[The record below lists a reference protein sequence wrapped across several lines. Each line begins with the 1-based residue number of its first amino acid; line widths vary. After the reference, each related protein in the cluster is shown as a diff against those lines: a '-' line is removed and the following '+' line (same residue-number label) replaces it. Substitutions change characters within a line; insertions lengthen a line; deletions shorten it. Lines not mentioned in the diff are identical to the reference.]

1 MAVKTHWMDRS
12 ATEVAVAVRARG
24 VSPVEVV
31 EAALERIEARN
42 STLNAFVHVCGDRAL
57 GEAHALAKRLARDED
72 VGPLAGVPFG
82 VKDLED
88 VAGLPTTYGSAVF
101 ANHVATSDSVQV
113 ARLRAAGG
121 IVGRPSPVFGKGS
134 GCETWTL
141 NPETTMTDERMALI
155 ELVEKAADVDLV
167 REMLAF
173 AAERIMDAEAELLT
187 GAAKGARTALR
198 ENHRNG
204 YRERDWDTRAGRI
217 ELAIPKL
224 RKGSYFPSFL
234 EPRRT
239 AEKAL
244 VAVIQEAYVHGVS
257 TRAVDDLVKAMG
269 AGGMSKSQVSR
280 LCAEIDVRVNAF
292 LQRPLEGAWPYLWLD
307 ATYIKVREGG
317 RIISRA
323 VIVAVAVNEDG
334 KREVLGVA
342 AGPSEAE
349 TFWTEFLRSL
359 ADRGLRGVKLVIAD
373 DHKGLRAAAR
383 RVFDAT
389 HQRCRV
395 HWLRNALAHAPAKQR
410 TALAAMLKT
419 IFAQETR
426 AEATDQWGVVAD
438 ALREKQPKLGA
449 LMDASREDVLAYMDF
464 PREHWPQI
472 ASTNP
477 LERVNRE
484 IKRRAD
490 VVGIFPNDDAI
501 IRLVGALMLETN
513 DEWAVA
519 RRYMSLETLAKVTN
533 TENVRLPAVAA

>member
-1 MAVKTHWMDRS
+1 
-12 ATEVAVAVRARG
+12 
-24 VSPVEVV
+24 
-31 EAALERIEARN
+31 
-42 STLNAFVHVCGDRAL
+42 
-57 GEAHALAKRLARDED
+57 
-72 VGPLAGVPFG
+72 
-82 VKDLED
+82 
-88 VAGLPTTYGSAVF
+88 
-101 ANHVATSDSVQV
+101 
-113 ARLRAAGG
+113 
-121 IVGRPSPVFGKGS
+121 
-134 GCETWTL
+134 
-141 NPETTMTDERMALI
+141 MTDERMALL
-155 ELVEKAADVDLV
+155 ELVEKSADVDLV

-173 AAERIMDAEAELLT
+173 AAERIMDAEVELLT

-198 ENHRNG
+198 ETHRNG

-217 ELAIPKL
+217 DLAIPKL

-292 LQRPLEGAWPYLWLD
+292 LSRPLEGAWPYLWLD
-307 ATYIKVREGG
+307 ATYLKVRDGG
-317 RIISRA
+317 RIVSRA
-323 VIVAVAVNEDG
+323 AIVAVAVNEDG
-334 KREVLGVA
+334 KREVLGIA
-342 AGPSEAE
+342 TGLSEAE
-349 TFWTEFLRSL
+349 AFWVDFLRSL
-359 ADRGLRGVKLVIAD
+359 ADRGLRGVKLVVAD

-395 HWLRNALAHAPAKQR
+395 HWMRNALVHAPAKQR
-410 TALAAMLKT
+410 SAVAAMLRT
-419 IFAQETR
+419 IFAQETG
-426 AEATDQWGVVAD
+426 AEAIAQWTVVAD

-490 VVGIFPNDDAI
+490 VVGIFPNDEAI
-501 IRLVGALMLETN
+501 VRLVGALMLETN
-513 DEWAVA
+513 DEWTVA
-519 RRYMSLETLAKVTN
+519 RRYMSLETLARVTN
-533 TENVRLPAVAA
+533 TPIVRLPAVAS

>member
-1 MAVKTHWMDRS
+1 
-12 ATEVAVAVRARG
+12 
-24 VSPVEVV
+24 
-31 EAALERIEARN
+31 
-42 STLNAFVHVCGDRAL
+42 
-57 GEAHALAKRLARDED
+57 
-72 VGPLAGVPFG
+72 
-82 VKDLED
+82 
-88 VAGLPTTYGSAVF
+88 
-101 ANHVATSDSVQV
+101 
-113 ARLRAAGG
+113 
-121 IVGRPSPVFGKGS
+121 
-134 GCETWTL
+134 
-141 NPETTMTDERMALI
+141 MTDERMALL
-155 ELVEKAADVDLV
+155 ELVEKSADVDLV

-173 AAERIMDAEAELLT
+173 AAERIMDAEVELLT
-187 GAAKGARTALR
+187 GATKGARTALR
-198 ENHRNG
+198 ETQRNG
-204 YRERDWDTRAGRI
+204 YRDRDWDTRAGRI

-280 LCAEIDVRVNAF
+280 LCAEIDLRVNAF
-292 LQRPLEGAWPYLWLD
+292 LSRPLEGAWPYLWLD
-307 ATYIKVREGG
+307 ATYLKVRDGG
-317 RIISRA
+317 RIVSRA

-334 KREVLGVA
+334 KREVLGIA
-342 AGPSEAE
+342 TGLSEAE
-349 TFWTEFLRSL
+349 AFWTDFLRSL
-359 ADRGLRGVKLVIAD
+359 ADRGLRGVRLVIAD

-395 HWLRNALAHAPAKQR
+395 HWMRNALVHAPAKQR
-410 TALAAMLKT
+410 SAVAAMLRT
-419 IFAQETR
+419 IFAQETA
-426 AEATDQWGVVAD
+426 AEAIAQWDVIAD
-438 ALREKQPKLGA
+438 ALREKQSKLGA
-449 LMDASREDVLAYMDF
+449 LMDATREDVLAYMDF

-501 IRLVGALMLETN
+501 VRLVGALMLETN
-513 DEWAVA
+513 DEWTVA
-519 RRYMSLETLAKVTN
+519 RRYMSLETLARVTN
-533 TENVRLPAVAA
+533 TPSRRLPAVAS